1 VTNKINGYSPTEAVA
16 PVKSSTSGATVADKP
31 QHDAPTAATS
41 TSTTQGADQL
51 TLTTGARSLQKLEE
65 TIANTPVVNTAK
77 VASVKQ
83 QLGAGTYQVDS
94 ARVAGKL
101 LQFESGL
108 Q

>member
-1 VTNKINGYSPTEAVA
+1 
-16 PVKSSTSGATVADKP
+16 
-31 QHDAPTAATS
+31 
-41 TSTTQGADQL
+41 
-51 TLTTGARSLQKLEE
+51 LTTSARSLQKLEE
-65 TIANTPVVNTAK
+65 TIANTPVVNTSK

-83 QLGAGTYQVDS
+83 QLSSGSYQVDS

>member
-1 VTNKINGYSPTEAVA
+1 VTNKINGYAPAEAVA
-16 PVKSSTSGATVADKP
+16 PVKSSTNGAPVAEKP
-31 QHDAPTAATS
+31 QSDTSAAATS
-41 TSTTQGADQL
+41 STQGADQL

-65 TIANTPVVNTAK
+65 TIANTPVVNTSK

-83 QLGAGTYQVDS
+83 QLSSGTYQVDS
-94 ARVAGKL
+94 GRVASKL

>member
-1 VTNKINGYSPTEAVA
+1 LVTNKINGYAPTEAVA
-16 PVKSSTSGATVADKP
+16 PVKSSNNGTPVADKA
-31 QHDAPTAATS
+31 QNEASAAATS
-41 TSTTQGADQL
+41 STQGADQL
-51 TLTTGARSLQKLEE
+51 TLTTSARSLQKLEE
-65 TIANTPVVNTAK
+65 TIANTPVVNSSK

-83 QLGAGTYQVDS
+83 QLTSGTYQVDS

>member
-16 PVKSSTSGATVADKP
+16 PVKSATNGAPVVDKP
-31 QHDAPTAATS
+31 QSDASTAAAA
-41 TSTTQGADQL
+41 TTQSADHV
-51 TLTTGARSLQKLEE
+51 TLTTSARSLQKLEE

-83 QLGAGTYQVDS
+83 QLSAGTYQVDS
-94 ARVAGKL
+94 GRVAGKL

>member
-1 VTNKINGYSPTEAVA
+1 MTNKINGYSPTEAVA

-31 QHDAPTAATS
+31 QHDAPTAA